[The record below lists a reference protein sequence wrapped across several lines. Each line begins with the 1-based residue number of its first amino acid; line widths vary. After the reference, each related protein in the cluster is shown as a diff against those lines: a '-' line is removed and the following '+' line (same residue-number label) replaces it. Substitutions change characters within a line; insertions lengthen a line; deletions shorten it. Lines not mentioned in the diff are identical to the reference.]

1 MRKWSVVL
9 FFMSALGIYIC
20 ENRKIMEDIIY
31 YVNSLNKKKRTGF
44 IFNIIPYPKT
54 IQLHFQVFSILF
66 FAILGALLNLSI
78 IVFIF
83 LAPLLWDHFY
93 TSHLRNEI
101 LDKCLDDEYFF
112 YLELKKGPDPNFPDD
127 PLYVTQD
134 DRESIFD
141 EVWSN
146 YFFNNKNRYPNF
158 KIILRQHSLYIIL
171 LPILFF
177 LTYHYV
183 YLIINFYHFN

>member
-20 ENRKIMEDIIY
+20 ENLKIMEDIIY

-66 FAILGALLNLSI
+66 FAILGALLNQALI
-78 IVFIF
+78 IFLI

-101 LDKCLDDEYFF
+101 LDECLDYEYFF
-112 YLELKKGPDPNFPDD
+112 DLDLKKGPDPNFPDD

-134 DRESIFD
+134 DRESIFY
-141 EVWSN
+141 EVWYN
-146 YFFNNKNRYPNF
+146 YFFHNKNRYPNI
-158 KIILRQHSLYIIL
+158 KNILKKHTLYIIL
-171 LPILFF
+171 LPVLYF
-177 LTYHYV
+177 LIYHYV
-183 YLIINFYHFN
+183 FLIINFYHLN